1 MKHINRDYSE
11 NPYTDPKNTHP
22 SITLDVAIPHTWESV
37 SYKNDVCPSF
47 TVKNL
52 QIFICDDETKKL
64 EELHFKY
71 SVMYEDDYGC
81 GYDDLLL
88 TDDWSEVLLFV
99 QLHKFEEYAQ

>member
-1 MKHINRDYSE
+1 MQHINREYPE

-22 SITLDVAIPHTWESV
+22 DIILDVAIPHTWESI

-52 QIFICDDETKKL
+52 QVFICDEETKKL
-64 EELHFKY
+64 EELDTKY
-71 SVMYEDDYGC
+71 SIMYQDDYGC
-81 GYDDLLL
+81 TYDSLLN

-99 QLHKFEEYAQ
+99 QLHKFEEDA